1 MTAKHH
7 VNTYIMQ
14 ARLLRISRKTV
25 LLVNIALALIQLAL
39 SLIQLALA
47 LIQLV
52 MLLVELLVE
61 FDKLSACLAFANQA
75 YTNTKS

>member
-14 ARLLRISRKTV
+14 ARLLRTSRKTV

-39 SLIQLALA
+39 S

>member
-1 MTAKHH
+1 
-7 VNTYIMQ
+7 MQ

-25 LLVNIALALIQLAL
+25 LLVNIALALIQLALSLIQLAL

>member
-14 ARLLRISRKTV
+14 ARLLWISRKTV

-39 SLIQLALA
+39 S

>member
-1 MTAKHH
+1 
-7 VNTYIMQ
+7 MQ
-14 ARLLRISRKTV
+14 ARLLWISRKTV

-39 SLIQLALA
+39 S

>member
-1 MTAKHH
+1 
-7 VNTYIMQ
+7 MQ

-39 SLIQLALA
+39 S